1 MHYEQKTSVSNM
13 IQYEWDSNSDFCFF
27 NEFNLYF
34 WVFYTGSF
42 ADSNFADDISTLTF
56 LILQTWQKILNSS
69 V

>member
-1 MHYEQKTSVSNM
+1 M

-34 WVFYTGSF
+34 WGFYTGSF

-56 LILQTWQKILNSS
+56 LILQT
-69 V
+69 